1 MIENISI
8 SEKGNKVLEL
18 GDIIRANTTLNHREG
33 VEESQ
38 DGGYFVKVISLQILE
53 LKGTLNG
60 IYKKIYQQICFSF
73 ENSINKE
80 CSKKQ
85 EANDMNCLIKLLW
98 GQLVSHRKSSSLEES
113 TRIFF

>member
-18 GDIIRANTTLNHREG
+18 GDIIRANTTVNHREG

-60 IYKKIYQQICFSF
+60 IYKKNLSANLFFFWKLYKQRMF
-73 ENSINKE
+73 KE
-80 CSKKQ
+80 AGGKWHELS
-85 EANDMNCLIKLLW
+85 
-98 GQLVSHRKSSSLEES
+98 
-113 TRIFF
+113 

>member
-18 GDIIRANTTLNHREG
+18 GDIIRANTTVNHREG

-73 ENSINKE
+73 ENSINRE

-85 EANDMNCLIKLLW
+85 EANDMNCLKKLL
-98 GQLVSHRKSSSLEES
+98 
-113 TRIFF
+113 